1 MKRIPRAPLKFEI
14 FDAYAEYG
22 REEKI
27 SLHDPKATQGFL
39 TRIQDSIGTSLK
51 DDRFT
56 HGQWTQAMFEAL
68 VIELGNSQFMKLED
82 AGGGYVTDDTVKI
95 PDFRMVLNDGSQMLI
110 EVKNFYQG
118 DKPEKSFELSQ
129 DYFTEILRYSSLVNC
144 DLKFAV
150 YWVVWNMWTLVSP
163 SVFQKTEKKMVLPL
177 VEAMRMNEMAK
188 LGDMSIGTKFPL
200 GIRVVADTTKPRS
213 IDKSGKGSF
222 SIAKIE
228 LFCADRVIT
237 DKVERNVALYLM
249 IYGNWKEEPLTGL
262 CMDNLPEYVEYRL
275 MPLKD
280 NKQGF
285 EIIGELSSMF
295 SRFYAQA
302 TVEGGK
308 IGQLKIDVTPGSL
321 GQLIPKNY
329 QGKALPLWR
338 FCQEIQDQGAK
349 LV

>member
-1 MKRIPRAPLKFEI
+1 MKRIPRDPLKFDI

-22 REEKI
+22 REGKV
-27 SLHDPKATQGFL
+27 SLYDPKVTQGFL
-39 TRIQDSIGTSLK
+39 ARIQDSIDNSQK
-51 DDRFT
+51 DARFI
-56 HGQWTQAMFEAL
+56 HGQWAQAMFEAL
-68 VIELGNSQFMKLED
+68 VIELGNFQIMKQED
-82 AGGGYVTDDTVKI
+82 AGRVHVEDSVKV

-129 DYFTEILRYSSLVNC
+129 DYFTEILRYSSLMNFDV
-144 DLKFAV
+144 KIAV

-200 GIRVVADTTKPRS
+200 GIRVIADPTKPRS

-237 DKVERNVALYLM
+237 DKVERNVSLYLM
-249 IYGNWKEEPLTGL
+249 LYGNWKEEPLTGL
-262 CMDNLPEYVEYRL
+262 CVENLPEYVEYRL

-308 IGQLKIDVTPGSL
+308 IGQLKIDITPGSL
-321 GQLIPKNY
+321 GQLIPKDY
-329 QGKALPLWR
+329 QGKVLPLWR
-338 FCQEIQDQGAK
+338 FCQKIQGQGAMP
-349 LV
+349 V